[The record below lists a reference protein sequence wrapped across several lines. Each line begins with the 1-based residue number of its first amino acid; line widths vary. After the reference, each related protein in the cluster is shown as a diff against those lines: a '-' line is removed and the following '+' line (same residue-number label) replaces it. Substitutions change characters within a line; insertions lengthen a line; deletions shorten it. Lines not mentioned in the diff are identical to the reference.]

1 MTVPASPMSSAQE
14 GYLLLADISG
24 YTGFMAGV
32 GDAHGFDYVD
42 GIPPGFELMGVLLD
56 AVSSA
61 LSSPFEVAKLEGD
74 AVFAIAPV
82 ADFDG
87 RGTDLLA
94 MLRTTYSA
102 FFEARERADPARSA
116 HDCTAC
122 SLVRN
127 LDLKMVLHEGA
138 YVSQAVRQQTELL
151 GHAVNVVHRL
161 LKSTVAEEVGHR
173 HYLFMTDDAAVRLG
187 LTEAGSPH
195 AESYDL
201 GDISGRVLDLAPDT
215 P

>member
-1 MTVPASPMSSAQE
+1 MAVPASPVSSAQE

-24 YTGFMAGV
+24 YTGFMSDV
-32 GDAHGFDYVD
+32 GTVHGFDYVD
-42 GIPPGFELMGVLLD
+42 GIPPGYEMMGELLD
-56 AVSSA
+56 SVSSGLA
-61 LSSPFEVAKLEGD
+61 SPFEVAKFEGD

-82 ADFDG
+82 AGFDG

-94 MLRTTYSA
+94 MLRSTYTS
-102 FFEARERADPARSA
+102 FIEARERADPARFA
-116 HDCTAC
+116 HECTAC
-122 SLVRN
+122 SRVGN
-127 LDLKMVLHEGA
+127 LDLKMVLHEGP
-138 YVSQAVRQQTELL
+138 YVRQAVGQQSELL

-173 HYLFMTDDAAVRLG
+173 HYLFLTDDAAVRLA
-187 LTEAGSPH
+187 LTDAGDPH

-201 GDISGRVLDLAPDT
+201 GDISGRVLDLAPA